1 MFNTQTNYAENHSL
15 NNFQCVINGLLSGT
29 AYQYTVKITFKG
41 GAVWNSVKEY
51 TFETLSPPEPDVDS
65 KTIELD
71 IPQLENS
78 EEYVMISL
86 LA

>member
-1 MFNTQTNYAENHSL
+1 MFNTQTNQAEYHT
-15 NNFQCVINGLLSGT
+15 FQCVINGLLSGT

-41 GAVWNSVKEY
+41 GAVWNSEKEY
-51 TFETLSPPEPDVDS
+51 KFETLLPPVPDVDS

-78 EEYVMISL
+78 EECVMISL